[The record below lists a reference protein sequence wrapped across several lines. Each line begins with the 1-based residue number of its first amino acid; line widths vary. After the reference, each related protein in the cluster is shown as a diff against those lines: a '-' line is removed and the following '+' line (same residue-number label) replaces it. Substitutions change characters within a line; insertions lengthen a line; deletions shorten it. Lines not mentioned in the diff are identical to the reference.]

1 MTAHTTARSAAH
13 PNPHDAPYGTHG
25 ARDPFSPLGTHETH
39 GTHGTHETHGADDT
53 HSTHDT
59 HNAHGTPHTGGTP
72 DAREPEGGAV
82 REASRVGA
90 LIRGHRLRIG
100 MTQRELADLST
111 ISVRAIRDLEQG
123 KARRPRPDTVRLM
136 AEALRL
142 GPRARA
148 ALEAAAQQGRPG
160 GQGWWTEPPAPPTAL
175 HAILGRDAEAGL
187 LERELGS
194 GAERLAHVVGLAGV
208 GKTRLAL
215 EVADR
220 LHRAGTPV
228 LWHAFPGATADY
240 LTSGEGTVSARA
252 AAAAAR
258 LWTAADP
265 ASAVRAAHG
274 PGGGGG
280 DPEGAEA
287 VSALAELLG
296 DRAALLV
303 LDGAPEDPP
312 RFGLLTALLRACPG
326 LRLLVT
332 SDRPWEIPGERI
344 FLLSPPAVPAE
355 GTVDRAAPAV
365 RVFLDHARRVR
376 PGFGATSADLERTAW
391 ICRRLDGHPGALAA
405 AASWLVL
412 CDLDALCRS
421 LDADPAAHL
430 DHLGGGEGTGRLRAA
445 LDALTDR
452 LTPGAR
458 SLLEALCAGGGPDD
472 EFTLTGITALTG
484 RDLPSSGRLLRELLI
499 SGAVRA
505 AHEGD
510 GSRFRVLGL
519 VRTACR
525 ARAVGSVSAAS

>member
-13 PNPHDAPYGTHG
+13 PNPHDTPYGTHG
-25 ARDPFSPLGTHETH
+25 VRDPFSPLGTHETH
-39 GTHGTHETHGADDT
+39 GMHETHTTRDT
-53 HSTHDT
+53 HSAHGTRDTHDT
-59 HNAHGTPHTGGTP
+59 HNAHHTGGTP
-72 DAREPEGGAV
+72 DTRETEDGAV

-136 AEALRL
+136 ADALRL

-148 ALEAAAQQGRPG
+148 ALEAAAQRGRPG
-160 GQGWWTEPPAPPTAL
+160 GQGWAEPPAPPTAL
-175 HAILGRDAEAGL
+175 HAILGRDDEAGV

-240 LTSGEGTVSARA
+240 LTCGEGTVAARVA
-252 AAAAAR
+252 ATAAR
-258 LWTAADP
+258 LWAAANP
-265 ASAVRAAHG
+265 APAVRAAHV
-274 PGGGGG
+274 PGGG

-303 LDGAPEDPP
+303 LDGAPADPP
-312 RFGLLTALLRACPG
+312 RFDLLTALLRACPG

-332 SDRPWEIPGERI
+332 SDRPWEMPGERI

-365 RVFLDHARRVR
+365 RVFLDHVRRVR
-376 PGFGATSADLERTAW
+376 PGFGATSADLERATW

-421 LDADPAAHL
+421 LDADPAALL
-430 DHLGGGEGTGRLRAA
+430 DHLGGGEGTGRLRRA
-445 LDALTDR
+445 LHALTDR

-458 SLLEALCAGGGPDD
+458 GLLEELCAGSGPDD

-484 RDLPSSGRLLRELLI
+484 RDLPGSGRLLRELLI
-499 SGAVRA
+499 SGAVRV

-510 GSRFRVLGL
+510 GSHFRVLGL

-525 ARAVGSVSAAS
+525 ARAVAAVSTAS

>member
-1 MTAHTTARSAAH
+1 MTAHTTARSAARTS
-13 PNPHDAPYGTHG
+13 PHDTPYGTHG
-25 ARDPFSPLGTHETH
+25 ARTPFTPLGTH
-39 GTHGTHETHGADDT
+39 D
-53 HSTHDT
+53 THDT
-59 HNAHGTPHTGGTP
+59 HGTP
-72 DAREPEGGAV
+72 DPRGTRRAQDASGPDDGAV

-111 ISVRAIRDLEQG
+111 ISVRAIRDLGQG

-136 AEALRL
+136 ADALRL
-142 GPRARA
+142 GPQARA

-160 GQGWWTEPPAPPTAL
+160 AQGWTEPPAPPTAL

-187 LERELGS
+187 LERELGA
-194 GAERLAHVVGLAGV
+194 GAERLAHVVGLGGV

-220 LHRAGTPV
+220 LHRAGMPV
-228 LWHAFPGATADY
+228 LWHAFPGAAADY
-240 LTSGEGTVSARA
+240 LTSGEGAVPARA
-252 AAAAAR
+252 AAVAAR
-258 LWTAADP
+258 LCATADP
-265 ASAVRAAHG
+265 ASAERTSGHG
-274 PGGGGG
+274 PAGGGG
-280 DPEGAEA
+280 DPQDAEA

-296 DRAALLV
+296 DRPALLV
-303 LDGAPEDPP
+303 LDGAPAAAP

-344 FLLSPPAVPAE
+344 FLLSPLAVPDE
-355 GTVDRAAPAV
+355 GAVDSVAPAV
-365 RVFLDHARRVR
+365 RVFLDHVRRVR
-376 PGFGATSADLERTAW
+376 PGFGATSADLERAAW

-421 LDADPAAHL
+421 LDADPAALL

-445 LDALTDR
+445 LHALPDR

-458 SLLEALCAGGGPDD
+458 GLLEALCAGADD
-472 EFTLTGITALTG
+472 AFTLTGITALTG
-484 RDLPSSGRLLRELLI
+484 RDLPGSGRLLRELLI

-505 AHEGD
+505 AHEVD
-510 GSRFRVLGL
+510 GAHFRVPGL

-525 ARAVGSVSAAS
+525 ARAVVSVSAAS

>member
-13 PNPHDAPYGTHG
+13 TNPHDTPYDTPYGTHG

-39 GTHGTHETHGADDT
+39 GTYETHGTHGTH
-53 HSTHDT
+53 
-59 HNAHGTPHTGGTP
+59 HTGGTS
-72 DAREPEGGAV
+72 DARETEDGAV

-136 AEALRL
+136 ADALRL

-148 ALEAAAQQGRPG
+148 ALETAAQRGRPG
-160 GQGWWTEPPAPPTAL
+160 GQGWAEPPAPPTAL
-175 HAILGRDAEAGL
+175 HAILGRDDEAGL
-187 LERELGS
+187 LEKELGS

-240 LTSGEGTVSARA
+240 LTCGEGAVGARVA
-252 AAAAAR
+252 ATAAR
-258 LWTAADP
+258 LWAIAGP
-265 ASAVRAAHG
+265 ASAVPTAPG
-274 PGGGGG
+274 PGGGVGVGVG

-287 VSALAELLG
+287 VSAFAELLG
-296 DRAALLV
+296 DGAALLV
-303 LDGAPEDPP
+303 LDGAPAEPP

-365 RVFLDHARRVR
+365 RVFLDHVRRVR
-376 PGFGATSADLERTAW
+376 PGFGATSADLERATW

-421 LDADPAAHL
+421 LDADPAALL

-445 LDALTDR
+445 LHALTDR

-458 SLLEALCAGGGPDD
+458 DLLEALCAGGGPAG

-484 RDLPSSGRLLRELLI
+484 RDLPGSGRLLRELLI

-525 ARAVGSVSAAS
+525 ARAGASVSATS

>member
-25 ARDPFSPLGTHETH
+25 AREPFSPLGTHETH
-39 GTHGTHETHGADDT
+39 GTHETDTTRDT
-53 HSTHDT
+53 HSAHGT
-59 HNAHGTPHTGGTP
+59 HNAHGTHHIGGTP
-72 DAREPEGGAV
+72 DTRETEDGAV

-136 AEALRL
+136 ADALRL

-148 ALEAAAQQGRPG
+148 ALEAAAQRGRPG
-160 GQGWWTEPPAPPTAL
+160 GQGWAEPPAPPTAL
-175 HAILGRDAEAGL
+175 HAILGRDDEAGV

-240 LTSGEGTVSARA
+240 LTCGEGTVAARVA
-252 AAAAAR
+252 ATAAR
-258 LWTAADP
+258 LWAAPDP

-303 LDGAPEDPP
+303 LDGAPADPP

-332 SDRPWEIPGERI
+332 SDRPWEMPGERI

-365 RVFLDHARRVR
+365 RVFLDHVRRVR
-376 PGFGATSADLERTAW
+376 PGFGATSADLERATW

-421 LDADPAAHL
+421 LDADPAALL
-430 DHLGGGEGTGRLRAA
+430 DHLGGGEGTGRLRRA
-445 LDALTDR
+445 LHALTDR

-458 SLLEALCAGGGPDD
+458 GLLEELCAGGGPDD

-484 RDLPSSGRLLRELLI
+484 RDLPGSGRLLRELLI
-499 SGAVRA
+499 SGAVRV

-510 GSRFRVLGL
+510 GSHFRVLGL
-519 VRTACR
+519 VRAACG
-525 ARAVGSVSAAS
+525 ARAVASVSATS